1 MREGLRSGA
10 VGQPISVRMERNWG
24 RGGLVTEHGA
34 ERDTSQGQ
42 QHTFWP
48 GRLGGQCISDHLE
61 MREMTFIF
69 TNYH

>member
-1 MREGLRSGA
+1 MT
-10 VGQPISVRMERNWG
+10 ER
-24 RGGLVTEHGA
+24 GA

-61 MREMTFIF
+61 MREMTFNF
-69 TNYH
+69 TNYP